1 MIYAAEMNDGIYR
14 WFDTDTGLGGCV
26 NDLSW
31 FENMRILENVSS
43 IDELEEAAQQK

>member
-1 MIYAAEMNDGIYR
+1 M
-14 WFDTDTGLGGCV
+14 TGFGGWV
-26 NDLSW
+26 DNLSW